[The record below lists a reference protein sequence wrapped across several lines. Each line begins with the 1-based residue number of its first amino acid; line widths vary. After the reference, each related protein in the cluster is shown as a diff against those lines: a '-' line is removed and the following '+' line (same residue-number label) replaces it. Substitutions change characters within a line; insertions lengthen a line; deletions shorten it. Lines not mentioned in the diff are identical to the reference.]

1 MIDYLIKPINHS
13 ELLLSLEKIAKI
25 LRKQAISNI
34 IEINYGV
41 VYNPLNKT
49 IIVCNVINKL
59 TINESELLELLIIN
73 RGKIVTKEMVENKIY
88 IEKEMGDSAL
98 KNLIY
103 KLRKKLIKNIIISVD
118 RIGYKID

>member
-1 MIDYLIKPINHS
+1 M
-13 ELLLSLEKIAKI
+13 
-25 LRKQAISNI
+25 
-34 IEINYGV
+34 
-41 VYNPLNKT
+41 
-49 IIVCNVINKL
+49 